1 MIFLGLQFNQLSAKD
16 KFTTLLYVQDESF
29 CAECISKLKNHFYKY
44 PKNFETFVSTKSWV
58 ESYST
63 STDNN
68 QQTYQVILKKPYIKK
83 SEGLYFDS
91 NLNLFHF
98 PLQKKLPSFSFDEIF
113 PKKNIKELN
122 QIMKLQSTE
131 HLLSISWK
139 KMFGWEL
146 TYNFGVVLVG
156 KKDFP
161 KKIAKLEK
169 ILEKKCCDELNGV
182 ILDLR
187 YDKGYVIKELDV
199 KHN

>member
-1 MIFLGLQFNQLSAKD
+1 MLGLQFNQLCAKD

-58 ESYST
+58 ESYSI

-98 PLQKKLPSFSFDEIF
+98 PLQKKLPSFSFEEI
-113 PKKNIKELN
+113 
-122 QIMKLQSTE
+122 
-131 HLLSISWK
+131 
-139 KMFGWEL
+139 
-146 TYNFGVVLVG
+146 
-156 KKDFP
+156 FP

>member
-1 MIFLGLQFNQLSAKD
+1 
-16 KFTTLLYVQDESF
+16 
-29 CAECISKLKNHFYKY
+29 
-44 PKNFETFVSTKSWV
+44 
-58 ESYST
+58 
-63 STDNN
+63 
-68 QQTYQVILKKPYIKK
+68 
-83 SEGLYFDS
+83 
-91 NLNLFHF
+91 
-98 PLQKKLPSFSFDEIF
+98 
-113 PKKNIKELN
+113 
-122 QIMKLQSTE
+122 MKLQSTE